1 MAIHRDSQDMFM
13 MGYDSGY
20 ERACKD
26 WEEMIDK
33 IEEAIERKISE
44 YDDRN
49 VSEYEDCLAIIDAI
63 VGTEDK

>member
-20 ERACKD
+20 EIACKD

-33 IEEAIERKISE
+33 IKETIKRRMSD

-49 VSEYEDCLAIIDAI
+49 VSEYEDCLAIIDDI
-63 VGTEDK
+63 VGTED